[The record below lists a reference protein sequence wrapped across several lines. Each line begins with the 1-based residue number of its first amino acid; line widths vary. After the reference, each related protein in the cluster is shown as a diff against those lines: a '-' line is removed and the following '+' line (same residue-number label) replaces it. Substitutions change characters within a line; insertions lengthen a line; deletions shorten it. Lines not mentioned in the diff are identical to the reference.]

1 VGTDYD
7 TEDTVKKPNQAS
19 ECADVVTRATGYDG
33 IETKADR
40 SARRIANAVAKFLQ
54 PEIGAKTITAEIGFH
69 LGLELG
75 IALMQAA
82 TIDPDLREAAAVGE
96 IERVSRALI
105 DLQLDDRR
113 TAAISQAAEIVESM
127 RNSPE

>member
-1 VGTDYD
+1 MNRMTHAD
-7 TEDTVKKPNQAS
+7 
-19 ECADVVTRATGYDG
+19 ECAAVVRQVTGYDG
-33 IETKADR
+33 NETEGDR
-40 SARRIANAVAKFLQ
+40 AARRIANAVTRYLQ
-54 PEIGAKTITAEIGFH
+54 PEIESKSIAGDVALH

-82 TIDPDLREAAAVGE
+82 IIDPDIREAAAVGE
-96 IERVSRALI
+96 IDRVSRALI
-105 DLQLDDRR
+105 DLQLDERR